1 VSVRGLSAGRLIIAD
16 LAGET
21 IRRLD
26 RFSRSRQPIGDI
38 ALSDSRIAWAVLASD
53 GDLKPGAAGTIRGGR
68 LPGPG

>member
-53 GDLKPGAAGTIRGGR
+53 GDLKPGAAGAIRGAR